1 MTEPAVDDMAT
12 TETPASA
19 DALVPSADKA
29 RRDGSP
35 ADPATRRCLVTRSA
49 SDRGLMIRF
58 VLDPAGRVLPDVEE
72 RLPGRGMW
80 LSAGRDVVNKAVEKR
95 LFGQAA
101 KQSVTVLDGLAD
113 RIEALLTRRFYD
125 GLGLARRAGHI
136 VMGFDQVQAA
146 LAGSDV
152 AVLLAADDG
161 AEDGRRKLRHL
172 APGLPLI
179 TAGSGEDLGAAL
191 GREHLVHAAL
201 SPGKLA
207 ARALRDAERLAGF
220 RSGVAV
226 EKKTAVERGERSPL
240 YRTEPKGTTGTS

>member
-1 MTEPAVDDMAT
+1 MTTARAVRMMG
-12 TETPASA
+12 
-19 DALVPSADKA
+19 
-29 RRDGSP
+29 RD
-35 ADPATRRCLVTRSA
+35 R
-49 SDRGLMIRF
+49 MIRF
-58 VLDPAGRVLPDVEE
+58 VVDPAGRILPDVDE

-95 LFGQAA
+95 LFGKAA

-136 VMGFDQVQAA
+136 VVGFDQVQAA
-146 LAGSDV
+146 LAGSGA
-152 AVLLAADDG
+152 AVLLAAADG

-179 TAGSGEDLGAAL
+179 TTGSGSDLGAAL

-201 SPGKLA
+201 LPGKLA
-207 ARALRDAERLAGF
+207 TRALRDAGRLAGF
-220 RSGVAV
+220 RPDVAV
-226 EKKTAVERGERSPL
+226 EGEVAVGGGEGSPPS
-240 YRTEPKGTTGTS
+240 RTEPKGTTETS

>member
-1 MTEPAVDDMAT
+1 MPPD
-12 TETPASA
+12 A
-19 DALVPSADKA
+19 DVSPEADVL
-29 RRDGSP
+29 SE
-35 ADPATRRCLVTRSA
+35 ADVLPDPKLRRCLVTRSA
-49 SDRGLMIRF
+49 LDRQQMIRF

-95 LFGQAA
+95 LFGRAA
-101 KQSVTVLDGLAD
+101 RQSVTVLDGLAD

-146 LAGSDV
+146 LAGSEV

-179 TAGSGEDLGAAL
+179 TAGPGEDLGAAL

-220 RSGVAV
+220 RSDVAV
-226 EKKTAVERGERSPL
+226 EMEAAVEGGERSPL
-240 YRTEPKGTTGTS
+240 YRTEPKGTTETS